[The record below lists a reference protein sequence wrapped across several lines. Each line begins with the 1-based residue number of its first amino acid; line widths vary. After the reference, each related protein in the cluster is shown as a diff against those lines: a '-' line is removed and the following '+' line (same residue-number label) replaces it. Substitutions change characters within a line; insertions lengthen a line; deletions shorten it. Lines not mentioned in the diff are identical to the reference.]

1 MPLYDYE
8 CGKCRGKTEHFFKV
22 KQKKDTIKCGCG
34 SQMKSIISTKR
45 KPMIVDEW
53 DEVLGA
59 RVTGP
64 AHRKELMRKHP
75 YALQE
80 L

>member
-1 MPLYDYE
+1 MPLYDYV
-8 CGKCRGKTEHFFKV
+8 CGRCNSKKEKFFKAD
-22 KQKKDTIKCGCG
+22 KKKDKIGCGCG
-34 SQMKSIISTKR
+34 GKMKSVITTRTK
-45 KPMIVDEW
+45 PLVFDEW

-64 AHRKELMRKHP
+64 KHRKELMRKHP
-75 YALQE
+75 LHLHE